1 MEHGYPHTQQQ
12 GPFMNNGPNDWG
24 GAQQQRPPQQH
35 PDYYQSGMSRPPE
48 VVQQDFMAA
57 QQQQQQPSQPQST
70 RIEPQSQVRVLYDY
84 VATEKNAL
92 SLRAGEL
99 ATLIENYEHGW
110 CTVRMILTG
119 KEGYFPVS
127 YLEVIAPPPEAP
139 PASATSVGAG
149 VAGSHSQVRIL
160 PEFLFTLQVVF
171 WGFFKSWLFS
181 LIDTAPFEILL

>member
-1 MEHGYPHTQQQ
+1 
-12 GPFMNNGPNDWG
+12 MNNGPNDWG
-24 GAQQQRPPQQH
+24 GAQQQRLPQQH
-35 PDYYQSGMSRPPE
+35 PEYYHSGMAHPSE
-48 VVQQDFMAA
+48 VVQPDYMVA
-57 QQQQQQPSQPQST
+57 QQQQQPPPPQAI

-139 PASATSVGAG
+139 PASAASAGAG
-149 VAGSHSQVRIL
+149 VAGSHSQVL
-160 PEFLFTLQVVF
+160 TC
-171 WGFFKSWLFS
+171 
-181 LIDTAPFEILL
+181 